1 MKVGKKI
8 KIVHVQLLP
17 LLSGVQRVSLQ
28 EFLLLNSDRYEKILI
43 CKEPGDLTKE
53 SEKVGVKCF
62 YVPSLVRNISPFKDF
77 KSFINL
83 LSLFKYIKAD
93 IVHTHSAKT
102 GVLGRIAAKLA
113 GVPIVIHTVHGFSF
127 ESTNN
132 KAISFVYKFVEFVSA
147 FFSDRIICLHNEDKK
162 KCINILKV
170 PKEKICILPNGVD
183 LDKFHPVEEKQKI
196 LLRANFNL
204 QHASLIFTMVGRLWD
219 QKNPLLLVQA
229 AQKYLRCNSESNDV
243 FILVGDGDLRI
254 KIEELA
260 AKEINA
266 GKIILL
272 GWRNDIAEILSL
284 SDVFILPSKWEGMP
298 LAILEAQ
305 AAGLPCIA
313 SDIAGNKS
321 LIKDN
326 INGILFKNDSVNSLL
341 TKIKLMSLADERK
354 RISHNAM
361 DIVKKDHCIQ
371 SRIKEIE
378 SLYESLLN

>member
-1 MKVGKKI
+1 MMI
-8 KIVHVQLLP
+8 
-17 LLSGVQRVSLQ
+17 SYQ
-28 EFLLLNSDRYEKILI
+28 E
-43 CKEPGDLTKE
+43 
-53 SEKVGVKCF
+53 
-62 YVPSLVRNISPFKDF
+62 LVRTFP
-77 KSFINL
+77 
-83 LSLFKYIKAD
+83 
-93 IVHTHSAKT
+93 KT

-183 LDKFHPVEEKQKI
+183 LDKFHPVEEKQKK

>member
-127 ESTNN
+127 EST
-132 KAISFVYKFVEFVSA
+132 VM
-147 FFSDRIICLHNEDKK
+147 
-162 KCINILKV
+162 
-170 PKEKICILPNGVD
+170 LP
-183 LDKFHPVEEKQKI
+183 
-196 LLRANFNL
+196 
-204 QHASLIFTMVGRLWD
+204 T
-219 QKNPLLLVQA
+219 
-229 AQKYLRCNSESNDV
+229 Y
-243 FILVGDGDLRI
+243 
-254 KIEELA
+254 
-260 AKEINA
+260 
-266 GKIILL
+266 
-272 GWRNDIAEILSL
+272 
-284 SDVFILPSKWEGMP
+284 
-298 LAILEAQ
+298 
-305 AAGLPCIA
+305 
-313 SDIAGNKS
+313 
-321 LIKDN
+321 
-326 INGILFKNDSVNSLL
+326 
-341 TKIKLMSLADERK
+341 
-354 RISHNAM
+354 
-361 DIVKKDHCIQ
+361 
-371 SRIKEIE
+371 
-378 SLYESLLN
+378 